1 MHTLE
6 NKIKQLALEAGA
18 AVVGIASRERMS
30 DVPNS
35 GDPGYLLPSTRS
47 IISFAIPLDKE
58 MLRNYFQKRD
68 WPSCGA
74 NQKQILQTLYG
85 INDLL
90 VRFLGGERHEALGVD
105 GNCVYRPED
114 GKDNITDMTDF
125 VPDFSHQY
133 GAVAA
138 GLGRLGWSGNLL
150 TPEYGAAV
158 LLGTVLTSAKLR
170 PDPLCE
176 ENPCDRCGLCTLVC
190 PVEMM
195 EKKKGDRAIITG
207 ISEEI
212 AARRPHTCCWIGC
225 ADYHGLSPDR
235 TWSNWSPYRVDY
247 PLPADKA
254 ELDALCMNLR
264 KADPEIKLELN
275 QYTDYRAVT
284 FDPDW
289 RFTATCGNCA
299 NICWKD
305 REDRE
310 KNMRLIV
317 DSGVV
322 VLNADGTRAATREEI
337 VELETPY
344 GMRVAVSKPE
354 YEKMLSSKVNAP
366 TVKGYLPRDRDVLTH
381 LLRNGAATKMAK
393 MAKIHP

>member
-1 MHTLE
+1 
-6 NKIKQLALEAGA
+6 
-18 AVVGIASRERMS
+18 
-30 DVPNS
+30 
-35 GDPGYLLPSTRS
+35 
-47 IISFAIPLDKE
+47 
-58 MLRNYFQKRD
+58 
-68 WPSCGA
+68 
-74 NQKQILQTLYG
+74 
-85 INDLL
+85 
-90 VRFLGGERHEALGVD
+90 
-105 GNCVYRPED
+105 
-114 GKDNITDMTDF
+114 
-125 VPDFSHQY
+125 
-133 GAVAA
+133 
-138 GLGRLGWSGNLL
+138 
-150 TPEYGAAV
+150 
-158 LLGTVLTSAKLR
+158 
-170 PDPLCE
+170 
-176 ENPCDRCGLCTLVC
+176 
-190 PVEMM
+190 
-195 EKKKGDRAIITG
+195 
-207 ISEEI
+207 
-212 AARRPHTCCWIGC
+212 
-225 ADYHGLSPDR
+225 
-235 TWSNWSPYRVDY
+235 
-247 PLPADKA
+247 
-254 ELDALCMNLR
+254 MNLR

-305 REDRE
+305 REKRE

-366 TVKGYLPRDRDVLTH
+366 AVKGYLPRDRDVLTH

>member
-1 MHTLE
+1 MNTLE
-6 NKIKQLALEAGA
+6 NKIKQLALEASA

-30 DVPNS
+30 DVPFS

-58 MLRNYFQKRD
+58 VLRNYFQKKD
-68 WPSCGA
+68 WPSYGA
-74 NQKQILQTLYG
+74 NQKEILQTLYG
-85 INDLL
+85 INDRLVNLL
-90 VRFLGGERHEALGVD
+90 AREGHEAMGVD

-150 TPEYGAAV
+150 TSEFGAAI
-158 LLGTVLTSAKLR
+158 LLGTVLTSAGLR

-195 EKKKGDRAIITG
+195 DKRRGDRAVIAGIT
-207 ISEEI
+207 EEI
-212 AARRPHTCCWIGC
+212 AVRRPHTCCWIGC
-225 ADYHGLSPDR
+225 ADYHGLSPDGK
-235 TWSNWSPYRVDY
+235 WSNWSPYRVDY
-247 PLPADKA
+247 PLPTDKA
-254 ELDALCMNLR
+254 ELDALCVNLR
-264 KADPEIKLELN
+264 KVDPEIKLEPN

-289 RFTATCGNCA
+289 HFRATCGNCA

-305 REDRE
+305 RVDRE

-322 VLNADGTRAATREEI
+322 VLNANGTRSATREEI

-344 GMRVAVSKPE
+344 GVRVAVSKPE
-354 YEKMLSSKVNAP
+354 YEKILSSKINAP
-366 TVKGYLPRDRDVLTH
+366 AVKGYLPKDRDVLIH
-381 LLRNGAATKMAK
+381 FLRNGAATKT
-393 MAKIHP
+393 AKINP

>member
-1 MHTLE
+1 MNNALE
-6 NKIKQLALEAGA
+6 KRIKQIVLEAGA
-18 AVVGIASRERMS
+18 AVAGIASRERFS
-30 DVPNS
+30 GLPPS

-47 IISFAIPLDKE
+47 IVSFAIPLDRTI
-58 MLRNYFQKRD
+58 MRDYFSKKD
-68 WPSCGA
+68 WTSYGA
-74 NQKQILQTLYG
+74 NQKEILQTLYG

-90 VRFLGGERHEALGVD
+90 VRFLEGEGHEALGVD
-105 GNCVYRPED
+105 GNCTYRPEEGAHD
-114 GKDNITDMTDF
+114 ITDMTEF

-150 TPEYGAAV
+150 TPDHGAAV
-158 LLGTVLTSAKLR
+158 LLGTVVTSAPLQ

-176 ENPCDRCGLCTLVC
+176 ENPCDQCGFCTLVC
-190 PVEMM
+190 PVGMM
-195 EKKKGDRAIITG
+195 DRKKGDRAVVAGIT
-207 ISEEI
+207 EEI

-235 TWSNWSPYRVDY
+235 KWSNWSPYRVDY
-247 PLPADKA
+247 PLPVNKA
-254 ELDALCMNLR
+254 GLDDLCVNLR
-264 KADPEIKLELN
+264 KADPEIKLEPN

-289 RFTATCGNCA
+289 HFSATCGNCA

-305 REDRE
+305 RGERE
-310 KNMRLIV
+310 ENMRLIL

-322 VLNADGTRAATREEI
+322 VLNADGTRKATHEEV

-344 GMRVAVSKPE
+344 GVKVAVSVPE
-354 YEKMLSSKVNAP
+354 YEKILVHSGEVP
-366 TVKGYLPRDRDVLTH
+366 EFRGYLPKDREVLEYLFNNTS
-381 LLRNGAATKMAK
+381 RKD
-393 MAKIHP
+393 